1 MRHEKHTP
9 LGSRCGVVAVTYAEE
24 TSPLC
29 TILPIAML
37 KLVFNPFWKIRVVRV
52 YAAHY
57 GASKTWRG
65 APCLLHHVRTLSP
78 LPLVCVVLP

>member
-9 LGSRCGVVAVTYAEE
+9 LGSRCGVVAVTRLRNQSSLYNSA
-24 TSPLC
+24 
-29 TILPIAML
+29 IAML
-37 KLVFNPFWKIRVVRV
+37 KLVFIPFWKIRVVRV